1 MVPSVSRQAEFRN
14 NQVFKSLNRPL
25 TILGA
30 ERRLFF
36 VALLTGGAIFTV
48 MHSLLGG
55 LLVFGVGLAAA
66 ARLTSYDVEILRVL
80 LNSAKFRTRYD
91 PMKWSPVEIAIV
103 RRHAQDR

>member
-1 MVPSVSRQAEFRN
+1 MSKDGSPQIEFRH
-14 NQVFKSLNRPL
+14 NQVFKTLNRPL

-36 VALLTGGAIFTV
+36 VALVTGGAIFTL

-55 LLVFGVGLAAA
+55 ILAFVVGVLAAQ
-66 ARLTSYDVEILRVL
+66 RLTKYDVEILRVL

-91 PMKWSPVEIAIV
+91 PMKWAPMEILIA
-103 RRHAQDR
+103 RRNVQD